1 MVPEEDPATDGGGDD
16 GGTGPPEHGPQAG
29 QEDQGTGAPK
39 ETGMALD
46 QQEGLDAEEHSGA
59 VQEPPVGLPP
69 LERRRQLDFVST
81 VAHILLLAQA
91 LGGMSSRRE
100 GPQMDQ
106 EESQQEGSGQ
116 PAPQEEPGRSSISQD
131 FIPLS
136 FAQAQSGEGPEAGE
150 IPLSRG
156 QMRRVGVLLQE
167 KVEQEQRQQRAVPVR
182 RQIAITEELSTERQA
197 RQLAELRIAELEAQ
211 MARMRSPAQELGQ
224 RYETQGQQA
233 APMIPRPL
241 QVGATE
247 QQHPMGT
254 RQAGQPQMATRVTQ
268 PQMATPTLCSGGT
281 GATASS
287 IAA

>member
-1 MVPEEDPATDGGGDD
+1 MVPEEDPATNGGGDN

-29 QEDQGTGAPK
+29 QEDQGTGGPE

-81 VAHILLLAQA
+81 VAHILLLAHA

-136 FAQAQSGEGPEAGE
+136 FAQTQSGEGPEAGE

-156 QMRRVGVLLQE
+156 QMRRAGVLLQE
-167 KVEQEQRQQRAVPVR
+167 KVAPEQRQQRAVP
-182 RQIAITEELSTERQA
+182 A
-197 RQLAELRIAELEAQ
+197 
-211 MARMRSPAQELGQ
+211 
-224 RYETQGQQA
+224 
-233 APMIPRPL
+233 
-241 QVGATE
+241 
-247 QQHPMGT
+247 
-254 RQAGQPQMATRVTQ
+254 
-268 PQMATPTLCSGGT
+268 
-281 GATASS
+281 
-287 IAA
+287 